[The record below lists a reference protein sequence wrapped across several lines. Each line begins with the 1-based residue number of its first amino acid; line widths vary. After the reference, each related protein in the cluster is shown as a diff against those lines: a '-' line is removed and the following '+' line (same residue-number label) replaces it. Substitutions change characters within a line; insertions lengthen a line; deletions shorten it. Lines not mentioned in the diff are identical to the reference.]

1 MKGWTLVMAMAIL
14 LGLIYAIVWGGGGI
28 TDDNTLLLVR
38 LTARTSC
45 LAFLLAFI
53 AAPLN
58 RLWRSPISTW
68 LIQNRR
74 FLGLSMAVSHTY
86 HAVAFVT
93 LDVYLRGLAVPDAHP
108 LSVFCYLLLLG
119 MTLTS
124 FPLTSK
130 AVGSRGWKILHTA
143 GMYLSW
149 VIFTAGFEARLEK
162 EWGNPGGSI
171 FYVFAISLM
180 AIALLIRILG
190 RRKSR
195 VQAGAN

>member
-1 MKGWTLVMAMAIL
+1 VKGWQLVIAMAIG
-14 LGLIYAIVWGGGGI
+14 LGLIYAIVWGSLGI
-28 TDDNTLLLVR
+28 KDEPTLFLVR

-53 AAPLN
+53 ASPLH
-58 RLWRSPISTW
+58 RLWQSPTSRW
-68 LIQNRR
+68 LVQNRR

-93 LDVYLRGLAVPDAHP
+93 LDVYIRGLAVPDAHP

-130 AVGSRGWKILHTA
+130 AIGSRGWRILHTA

-149 VIFTAGFEARLEK
+149 VIFTAGFAARLEK
-162 EWGNPGGSI
+162 EWGNPSGLI
-171 FYVFAISLM
+171 FYILAISLM

-190 RRKSR
+190 KRKSR
-195 VQAGAN
+195 VQISAN